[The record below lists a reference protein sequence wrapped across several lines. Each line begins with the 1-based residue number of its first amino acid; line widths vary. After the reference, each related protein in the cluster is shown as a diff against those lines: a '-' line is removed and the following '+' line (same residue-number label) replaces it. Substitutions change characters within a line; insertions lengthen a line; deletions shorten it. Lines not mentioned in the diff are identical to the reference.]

1 MRDKAFNIAK
11 NTKQDR
17 YQRALATMVCNFFD
31 KKTSAMRVRLE
42 NLVSRNKFVGSG
54 IKSENMSNK
63 QLAEGLNKRIF
74 RTFGKQKVQSPLV
87 SNI

>member
-1 MRDKAFNIAK
+1 
-11 NTKQDR
+11 
-17 YQRALATMVCNFFD
+17 MVCNFFD
-31 KKTSAMRVRLE
+31 KETSAMRVRLE

-74 RTFGKQKVQSPLV
+74 RTFEKQKVQSPLV

>member
-1 MRDKAFNIAK
+1 
-11 NTKQDR
+11 
-17 YQRALATMVCNFFD
+17 MVCNFFD

>member
-1 MRDKAFNIAK
+1 
-11 NTKQDR
+11 
-17 YQRALATMVCNFFD
+17 MVCNFFD

-74 RTFGKQKVQSPLV
+74 RTFEKQKVQSPLV

>member
-1 MRDKAFNIAK
+1 
-11 NTKQDR
+11 
-17 YQRALATMVCNFFD
+17 MVCNFFD

-63 QLAEGLNKRIF
+63 
-74 RTFGKQKVQSPLV
+74 
-87 SNI
+87 

>member
-1 MRDKAFNIAK
+1 
-11 NTKQDR
+11 
-17 YQRALATMVCNFFD
+17 MVCNFFD
-31 KKTSAMRVRLE
+31 KKTFAMRVRLE

-74 RTFGKQKVQSPLV
+74 RTFEKQKVQSPLV

>member
-1 MRDKAFNIAK
+1 
-11 NTKQDR
+11 
-17 YQRALATMVCNFFD
+17 MVCNFFD

-42 NLVSRNKFVGSG
+42 KFVGSG

-74 RTFGKQKVQSPLV
+74 RTFEKQKVQSPLV

>member
-42 NLVSRNKFVGSG
+42 KFVGSG

-74 RTFGKQKVQSPLV
+74 RTFEKQKVQSPLV